1 MGRIGIVE
9 TCTKA
14 HNDRKGLPVTI
25 LKRFSGITALL
36 ACSAPLGI
44 CDVVTTI
51 FSRPLPIANVNN
63 ENGPRSNYA
72 FTETGG
78 TDPLQQTAID
88 GDSFCLG
95 CTNLSSKNYNSYVIT
110 SLSTYSVA
118 STLGQ
123 PLGDEF
129 QNVMLAVREVY
140 MDPVTGLSYGN
151 WDILDQ
157 GTPNTSFNT
166 NSNVVGNSNPNITDT
181 NVTYANGQNYEGDG
195 TPGTYYPLWE
205 TTFSNLNFTAQA
217 GVQYQFV
224 VWGFGWNTMC
234 TTIDFQC
241 MDPTSL
247 YGYWFNEYSSP
258 LLSGRFEQGATGSY
272 LSFVNFENTQICP
285 TVSACDG
292 LSPQPLQPQ
301 NAAGNT
307 VAVDENVIID
317 GYGVNLVS
325 TPEPGTGALA
335 GLGLVL
341 FACFSRKLKR

>member
-1 MGRIGIVE
+1 
-9 TCTKA
+9 
-14 HNDRKGLPVTI
+14 VTI
-25 LKRFSGITALL
+25 LKRFYGITALL

-44 CDVVTTI
+44 CDVVSTI
-51 FSRPLPIANVNN
+51 FSRPLPIANVNG
-63 ENGPRSNYA
+63 ENGAPRSNYA

-78 TDPLQQTAID
+78 ANPLQQTAID
-88 GDSFCLG
+88 GDSF
-95 CTNLSSKNYNSYVIT
+95 TLSSKNYDSYVIT

-129 QNVMLAVREVY
+129 QNVMLAVREVG
-140 MDPVTGLSYGN
+140 MDPITGLSYGN
-151 WDILDQ
+151 WDILDE
-157 GTPNTSFNT
+157 GTPNTSFNSPT
-166 NSNVVGNSNPNITDT
+166 SNVVGNSNPNITDT
-181 NVTYANGQNYEGDG
+181 NVTYTNGQSYEGDG
-195 TPGTYYPLWE
+195 APGTYYPLWE

-234 TTIDFQC
+234 TTADFQC

-247 YGYWFNEYSSP
+247 YGYWFSEYSKP

-272 LSFVNFENTQICP
+272 LTFANFENNQICP

-292 LSPQPLQPQ
+292 LSPEPEQPQ
-301 NAAGNT
+301 DAFGNT
-307 VAVDENVIID
+307 LDLNENVIIK

-325 TPEPGTGALA
+325 TPEPGTRALA
-335 GLGLVL
+335 GVGLVL
-341 FACFSRKLKR
+341 FACLSWKRRK